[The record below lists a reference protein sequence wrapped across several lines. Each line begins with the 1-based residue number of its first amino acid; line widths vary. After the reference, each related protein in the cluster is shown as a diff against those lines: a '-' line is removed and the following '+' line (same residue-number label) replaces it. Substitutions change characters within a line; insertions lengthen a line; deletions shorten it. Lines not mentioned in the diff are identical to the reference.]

1 MPQFECRSANINL
14 DGAFVESAVIDCSS
28 LTNWPSLQ
36 FLDSHEAR
44 SDTILVD
51 VDVSILDPDE

>member
-1 MPQFECRSANINL
+1 MKAKFLHECHNLNVDLANIDL
-14 DGAFVESAVIDCSS
+14 DGAFVEYS
-28 LTNWPSLQ
+28 PSLQ